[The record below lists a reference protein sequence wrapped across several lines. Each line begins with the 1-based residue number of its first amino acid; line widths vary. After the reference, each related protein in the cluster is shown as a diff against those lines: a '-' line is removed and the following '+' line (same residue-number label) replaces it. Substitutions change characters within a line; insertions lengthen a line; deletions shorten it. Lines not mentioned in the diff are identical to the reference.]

1 MQQNMP
7 DRDTSEPKIPDLKKD
22 TSQAGAS
29 QSLFTDAEWK
39 TLVEVPVKIGR
50 AMMAVAPSGALGMAK
65 EVKALRTGLT
75 EAIQGSN
82 NPILKELGWHAR
94 EAGGMESLWQ
104 NVGHSFGDRW
114 DAATVR
120 KTAIATCQEAVAIL
134 KKASP
139 ADATAYKE
147 CVYSSAQKVAD
158 AGKEGGFAGIS
169 GERISESEKTLL
181 KDIASALGLQRA

>member
-1 MQQNMP
+1 MQQNTP
-7 DRDTSEPKIPDLKKD
+7 DRDTSDTKIPDLNKD
-22 TSQAGAS
+22 TARAGAS

-50 AMMAVAPSGALGMAK
+50 AMMAVAPSGAIGMAK

-75 EAIQGSN
+75 EAIQESN
-82 NPILKELGWHAR
+82 NPILKELGWHAH

-114 DAATVR
+114 DATNVL
-120 KTAIATCQEAVAIL
+120 KTAIATCQEAVTIL

-139 ADATAYKE
+139 ADAMAYKE
-147 CVYSSAQKVAD
+147 CVYSAAQKVAD
-158 AGKEGGFAGIS
+158 AGKEGGFVGI
-169 GERISESEKTLL
+169 GGVRISEPEKALL
-181 KDIASALGLQRA
+181 KDISNALGLQRA